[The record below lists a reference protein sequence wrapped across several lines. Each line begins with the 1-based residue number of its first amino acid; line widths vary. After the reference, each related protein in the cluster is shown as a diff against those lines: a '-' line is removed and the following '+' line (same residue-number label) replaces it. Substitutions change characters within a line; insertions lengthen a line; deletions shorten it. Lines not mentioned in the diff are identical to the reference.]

1 MAKLIV
7 HCWLQTMRPKWIM
20 AAEQVET
27 NKVYACPV
35 ACIEKAWDQR
45 Q

>member
-7 HCWLQTMRPKWIM
+7 RCCLLKMRPKWIM
-20 AAEQVET
+20 AAEQVST